1 MTPKER
7 VTFIQQK
14 FQRDLTRIEKVLAG
28 QAFELIGTK
37 RKPRG
42 IKIKTNTK
50 TLGVLKRLSFV
61 SWTSIEN
68 KTKREKKKNGESYFC
83 FKVIFQIQ
91 VEGQKKGN
99 QTIEERFLL
108 VKSDTWDKAEQK
120 IKLGFKEYEKP
131 YLNPYGQM
139 VRWTFDYIEES
150 YHTDISDEDD
160 FTKPVEVFSKL
171 KGRRL
176 KKNNIWNGD

>member
-1 MTPKER
+1 MTPQAR
-7 VTFIQQK
+7 VTFIEDK

-42 IKIKTNTK
+42 IKVKTNTK
-50 TLGVLKRLSFV
+50 TIGLLKRLSYV
-61 SWTSIEN
+61 SWIYNNN
-68 KTKREKKKNGESYFC
+68 KAKKEKKKNEESYFC

-91 VEGQKKGN
+91 VEGQKRGN

-108 VKSDTWDKAEQK
+108 VKSNNWDKAEQK
-120 IKLGFKEYEKP
+120 VKREFKNYEKP

-150 YHTDISDEDD
+150 YHTYISDKDD
-160 FTKPVEVFSKL
+160 FTKPIEVFSKL
-171 KGRRL
+171 KGRSL
-176 KKNNIWNGD
+176 KKENIWNGD